1 MTKRCERYLTREHK
15 VAILAEWDAKII
27 TLPSDS
33 AGGPDAAVVPW
44 CARLNAIQGVCTLQS
59 CAGHIENGYLHS
71 GHIWL
76 WLDQAKS
83 VEWDRRAYELAAAR
97 TIERVTRIYSSWGQ
111 EVHCVEFQ
119 GEERGCL
126 AESMK
131 MIEWFVTSRIA

>member
-1 MTKRCERYLTREHK
+1 MTVRHLTPDHK
-15 VAILAEWDAKII
+15 ATILAEWESLAAAA
-27 TLPSDS
+27 DS
-33 AGGPDAAVVPW
+33 GPGCADSLIVPW
-44 CARLNAIQGVCTLQS
+44 CDRLNAIHGVCTLQS

-83 VEWDRRAYELAAAR
+83 AEWDRRAYELATAR

-119 GEERGCL
+119 GEEWGRL
-126 AESMK
+126 TESMK
-131 MIEWFVTSRIA
+131 MIEWFVTSLG